1 MGEAK
6 RRNADREVRVKEAV
20 AKEKRDAAMREK
32 EKALARQAREQ
43 KKREKIAAM
52 TPAERKKRRQDE
64 MEVQQFLIMGSAI
77 TTNVFGSD
85 VSKAFP
91 ELGAT
96 NRQNRY
102 QPPPTKK

>member
-6 RRNADREVRVKEAV
+6 RRNADRDARVKEAI

-32 EKALARQAREQ
+32 ERALAAAEREQ

-52 TPAERKKRRQDE
+52 TPAERKKHRQDE
-64 MEVQQFLIMGSAI
+64 MEVQQFLIMGSAL
-77 TTNVFGSD
+77 TANVFGSD

-91 ELGAT
+91 ELSGSS
-96 NRQNRY
+96 QQHRY
-102 QPPPTKK
+102 RPPPKK